1 MTDQEARVVVSE
13 GASAAASERSASSG
27 MDVVTSSCSEHGAC
41 GYVAAVTVSDS
52 SSVKSG
58 SIEESV
64 SVCTPAAGISGAEYN
79 RIVPT
84 LADMENSQSV
94 HSDKCQPTAI
104 DQPAIYAAP
113 CQETPFA
120 SAQKTVSTESTLQV
134 SSSTNASVV
143 DAAAADVCNLL
154 SNQKSDSQR
163 DSQNADSASGKA
175 ASSVEETVKHSAE
188 NELPSSLSRTA
199 VPMDQAKTP
208 TVVSTSETPSLKML
222 TSVIQSSHSARQV
235 KCRKT
240 GHRRIT
246 ANGANLSL
254 GQLINAM
261 SESCLTDGLDPA
273 YIPNASL
280 SSHSNAVE
288 HKMLTPVKAADAAD
302 SCAVKENLSRRFDS
316 ESVRSAAGSPASSS
330 TSDAQRSPQVVDG
343 VRKPPRARKS
353 CQSNDLPKEP
363 PAPAGSSFGTVC
375 LAELVDA
382 QSLDKLA
389 GRSFDELLLAKM
401 REHMR
406 PSNGFK
412 LLMNNSEYSMTHAAA
427 AADETA
433 SENSN
438 KSLDSGMPLIPSA
451 TREKQVVYRSSAKPT
466 SSTGDAGR
474 KHVWRCRKS
483 NSSPSSKVVGVVKQ
497 SEEKLSDSVVK
508 SDDQTTRRSPRC
520 VKRSPSWQHLEG
532 VNSHT
537 HACTHARTHPF
548 NGPFS
553 RITPGEPVPER

>member
-1 MTDQEARVVVSE
+1 MYPSVCFDTCRSLGDMTDQEARVVLSE
-13 GASAAASERSASSG
+13 AASAAASERNASSG

-58 SIEESV
+58 SIEETV
-64 SVCTPAAGISGAEYN
+64 SFVCTPVAGISGAEYN

-84 LADMENSQSV
+84 LADMENSRSV

-104 DQPAIYAAP
+104 DLPALYAAP

-143 DAAAADVCNLL
+143 DAAADVCNLL

-163 DSQNADSASGKA
+163 DSQNADSASRKA
-175 ASSVEETVKHSAE
+175 ASSVEETVKHSAG

-427 AADETA
+427 AADEAA

-466 SSTGDAGR
+466 SLTGDAGR

-508 SDDQTTRRSPRC
+508 SDDQTTRRSPRY
-520 VKRSPSWQHLEG
+520 VKRSPSWQHSEG
-532 VNSHT
+532 VNSLSCLLYT
-537 HACTHARTHPF
+537 SPSPRD
-548 NGPFS
+548 
-553 RITPGEPVPER
+553 